1 MTEVKRLLLKKQP
14 LLSLV
19 PRSTVVGP
27 QQVKPFF
34 DKESIPSTLN
44 SKKTI
49 SEPRQFV
56 LFQQK
61 SLESPPTIATTVL
74 SSIDSNDTKK
84 TNRTSTPA
92 LDKPSSPKFN
102 EIKSQKIKQQLRD
115 DSNGCLNAVL
125 VTIIPPVYVY
135 VISRTNSQS
144 SFTNI
149 TQSVCSNTTCIGQE
163 TSYRSSMVP
172 VLYPF
177 DGNSNDLTGYA
188 TGLPLGSSTPGY
200 TTNSYVGSQA
210 LSLSSSSQYILIP
223 NVDLAQRSFTIQVW
237 LYPTSSPILGDYGIF
252 GQCDSNSKCLS
263 ISLRNARFT
272 LSFNSMN
279 TNSTLIGSR
288 IISNQDWTHLTVVYD
303 AVLYQ
308 QQIYV
313 NGLIDAVSN
322 GIVAPY
328 QGTSSGLI
336 TTIGKS
342 SSSAYGTSYFQGRI
356 DHFIIS
362 AGVVRSACQI
372 YNDATLTAYYPF
384 NTVDT
389 FNDYSV
395 NLFNGI
401 VSGATTISQ
410 GYFGQALY
418 FPSNTS
424 YFQAECFPSIE
435 TSNPPITFA
444 LWVNPAT
451 LTGGGSLVHVSN
463 LQTGNGSS
471 CYDLLA
477 FTSTGDLVVQWMQ
490 NSATVHSIKGP
501 ILPANK
507 WTHVTVVFET
517 SNGMHLYINGQLNV
531 VSTNTSN
538 LTTYTITDPQYI
550 TLGPSI
556 PLTCRNGPVPIVSGA
571 FTDAIDEFRIYNRDL
586 NNQEICVLANL

>member
-115 DSNGCLNAVL
+115 DSNGCLNAAL

-149 TQSVCSNTTCIGQE
+149 TQSICSNTTCIGQE
-163 TSYRSSMVP
+163 TSYRSSMVT

-252 GQCDSNSKCLS
+252 GQCDSNSK
-263 ISLRNARFT
+263 
-272 LSFNSMN
+272 
-279 TNSTLIGSR
+279 
-288 IISNQDWTHLTVVYD
+288 
-303 AVLYQ
+303 
-308 QQIYV
+308 
-313 NGLIDAVSN
+313 
-322 GIVAPY
+322 
-328 QGTSSGLI
+328 
-336 TTIGKS
+336 
-342 SSSAYGTSYFQGRI
+342 RI

-362 AGVVRSACQI
+362 AGAVRSACQI

-401 VSGATTISQ
+401 ASGTTTISQ

-418 FPSNTS
+418 FPLNTS

-435 TSNPPITFA
+435 TSNPPFTFA

-477 FTSTGDLVVQWMQ
+477 FTLTGYLVVQWMQ

-517 SNGMHLYINGQLNV
+517 SNGMHLYING
-531 VSTNTSN
+531 
-538 LTTYTITDPQYI
+538 
-550 TLGPSI
+550 
-556 PLTCRNGPVPIVSGA
+556 
-571 FTDAIDEFRIYNRDL
+571 
-586 NNQEICVLANL
+586 